1 MFRNALIATLV
12 LVGAGVAVP
21 GAAYSDTKDKKIA
34 LSNSTDGDPW
44 RQAMLK
50 SWERVSAQAVRDGIV
65 KETAVFP
72 TAEKQVAEQ
81 EAQIQS
87 LIHQG
92 YDAIVVNAASRD
104 GLNGVIRQACDA
116 GIVVV
121 SFDGIVSEP
130 CAWRLSVDFK
140 AMGKAQLAYLKEV
153 MPDGGNLLEIRGLAG
168 TAVDVLVG
176 AEVVLA
182 GVHGVHVCNQLLRA
196 AVASAGF
203 SSRLMCPHCSIT
215 TSREVAMSAAISS
228 DRGSGVTWSWRPT
241 ITTVGTSMRT
251 SSGRLSG
258 RAMIAFCSRRKP
270 STPTST
276 RGCFR
281 PSAAAARSGE
291 PRSSV
296 CAPWSGITPREGGR
310 PEPPAPRA
318 RGARRR
324 HAPRPA
330 PAEVTRGRLHFATG
344 SGRP

>member
-168 TAVDVLVG
+168 TPVDDAIHAGVEEALAEIALPFEERASPFCERDVIEPVGVFERLLRDAAEQTTQHCFVDRLLLRIEQRVRVALATDDAKALPLVLERAADAKLGRLVHVRIG
-176 AEVVLA
+176 RRAIDPVKQPRDRAQRRALA
-182 GVHGVHVCNQLLRA
+182 GL
-196 AVASAGF
+196 VATEHD
-203 SSRLMCPHCSIT
+203 MQ
-215 TSREVAMSAAISS
+215 
-228 DRGSGVTWSWRPT
+228 
-241 ITTVGTSMRT
+241 
-251 SSGRLSG
+251 
-258 RAMIAFCSRRKP
+258 SRRRKI
-270 STPTST
+270 
-276 RGCFR
+276 
-281 PSAAAARSGE
+281 E
-291 PRSSV
+291 
-296 CAPWSGITPREGGR
+296 
-310 PEPPAPRA
+310 
-318 RGARRR
+318 
-324 HAPRPA
+324 
-330 PAEVTRGRLHFATG
+330 
-344 SGRP
+344 